1 MTDTDKQEQPLK
13 TEWDKE
19 EELLLKEWAEKAIC
33 YKWLHTKS
41 NKKYSKINA
50 KVTIPVIILSTLTGT
65 ANFAQE
71 RIPVDYVPLYVM
83 VVGSLNIIA
92 GIITTIAQYFKI
104 SEINEG
110 HRIAA
115 LSWDKFSRN
124 IRIQLSQKPKNRES
138 SGVLMKYAKD
148 EFDRLMEISPDIPDE
163 IITIFKKRFDSSPT
177 KKSSTLDALDILE
190 ADYKN
195 DITISKDKVIELINM
210 NKLNNTP
217 VASSINKPDICDN
230 LTSISIY
237 DNSKDNSSEL
247 VVREGNQVKQV
258 FIEKF
263 KELRGR
269 EPTEEE
275 ITLGITTI

>member
-71 RIPVDYVPLYVM
+71 RIPTDYVSLYVM
-83 VVGSLNIIA
+83 IVGSLNIVA
-92 GIITTIAQYFKI
+92 GVITTIAQYFKI

-163 IITIFKKRFDSSPT
+163 IVEMFKKRFDNDDT
-177 KKSSTLDALDILE
+177 ATDNKDALNILE
-190 ADYKN
+190 KKYKDVN
-195 DITISKDKVIELINM
+195 EISKDKVIELINM

-217 VASSINKPDICDN
+217 IASSINKPDICDN

-275 ITLGITTI
+275 ITLGVTTI